1 MTSVANS
8 AARQAAQ
15 IRAHARRG
23 LWRRA
28 TAAMGLN
35 PDARRA
41 DARAALWAHGAQ
53 GEAATARLLAPLERA
68 GWTIRH
74 DLRLRGARW
83 NVDTVLVSPCGTA
96 VVVLDTKAWR
106 KNWTT
111 QLVRGRVH
119 CRNQEAG
126 EDRHEQ
132 VEKVAG
138 YAQRIGRALEL
149 PGVQVLPL
157 LVVHG
162 SPVAGGCLAAQVQ
175 GVVGPVY
182 VLSPSWLVSTMVR
195 SAGAP
200 DVRRA
205 AAVTARVDRVLL
217 PYRG

>member
-1 MTSVANS
+1 MTVDNS

-23 LWRRA
+23 LWRRV
-28 TAAMGLN
+28 TAWAGVN
-35 PDARRA
+35 AEARRA
-41 DARAALWAHGAQ
+41 DARAALWAHGAA
-53 GEAATARLLAPLERA
+53 GEAATAALLAPLVHA
-68 GWTIRH
+68 GWTVRH
-74 DLRLRGARW
+74 DRRLSGARW

-119 CRNQEAG
+119 CRNREAG

-132 VEKVAG
+132 VEKVAR
-138 YAQRIGRALEL
+138 YAQRIARELAL

-162 SPVAGGCLAAQVQ
+162 SPVAGGCLAAPVQ

-182 VLSPSWLVSTMVR
+182 VLSPSWLVPTMVR
-195 SAGAP
+195 SAGVP
-200 DVRRA
+200 DARRA
-205 AAVTARVDRVLL
+205 AAVTDRVDRVLL
-217 PYRG
+217 PYGE